1 MTYIAKTK
9 IGNTTYPIGS
19 ALYGTCDTAANTANK
34 TVTLSDFDTLIT
46 GVTLHVKFTNSN
58 TAANP
63 KLIVGTEGQAKSIYR
78 YGTTVPGT
86 TAATSWPAGAV
97 VSFTYTG
104 DAWIMNDWNNTDTN
118 THYTNK
124 LVTSATSTG
133 TSNETVSSGTN
144 SVYLNLLENG
154 SVAADSAHEIKGTG
168 TVSVASNGGA
178 ITIDGK
184 PAVVVNNDPT
194 LAWGTKSTIGT
205 IDGANL
211 SVTMPANPGAWY
223 GTSSTAAGTDA
234 KTVTCSGFVL
244 TTGTIIGVLF
254 STANTAATPTLNVNS
269 TGAKTI
275 YIGGNTA
282 LNATSNVLKWSANTM
297 VYFMYDGTY
306 YRYIT
311 SVSAGTVASSRGA
324 GTWYGTSSTAAGTA
338 AKTSTIANYVLT
350 VGAVVSIT
358 FSTANTAGA
367 ITLNVNSTGAKDISY
382 NGSVTST
389 TNQLL
394 WDAGETVTFI
404 YSGSAY
410 CFVAKSKNSSATLNG
425 VKTATPSFYAPTTA
439 GDEGQ
444 FLISSGSGEP
454 TWGPIVA
461 SIEDM
466 NTMLDGL
473 GIVLAPNVDGSTW
486 VLQSQ
491 QAQ

>member
-1 MTYIAKTK
+1 MTYIAKAK
-9 IGNTTYPIGS
+9 VGNTTYPIGS
-19 ALYGTCDTAANTANK
+19 ALYGTCSTAADTANK

-144 SVYLNLLENG
+144 SVYLNLLENDSVVANSSHQIVG
-154 SVAADSAHEIKGTG
+154 SG
-168 TVSVASNGGA
+168 TVAVSSDTNGK
-178 ITIDGK
+178 ITINGN
-184 PAVVVNNDPT
+184 ATNVVNNDPT

-205 IDGANL
+205 VDGAAL

-223 GTSSTAAGTDA
+223 GTSSTAAGTAA
-234 KTVTCSGFVL
+234 KVVTCSGFVL

-311 SVSAGTVASSRGA
+311 SVSAGSVTSSRGA
-324 GTWYGTSSTAAGTA
+324 G
-338 AKTSTIANYVLT
+338 V
-350 VGAVVSIT
+350 
-358 FSTANTAGA
+358 
-367 ITLNVNSTGAKDISY
+367 
-382 NGSVTST
+382 
-389 TNQLL
+389 
-394 WDAGETVTFI
+394 
-404 YSGSAY
+404 
-410 CFVAKSKNSSATLNG
+410 
-425 VKTATPSFYAPTTA
+425 
-439 GDEGQ
+439 
-444 FLISSGSGEP
+444 
-454 TWGPIVA
+454 
-461 SIEDM
+461 
-466 NTMLDGL
+466 
-473 GIVLAPNVDGSTW
+473 
-486 VLQSQ
+486 
-491 QAQ
+491 